1 MENEILR
8 IMDIFKKGN
17 EISKSE
23 TETLKRRINEM
34 LKANTA
40 LMDKAKDEKSS
51 EDIINQYHIMNSNND
66 TSIIVKNIKK
76 VDKDEKIIFLN
87 NFDEM
92 IKQMKC
98 KSSK

>member
-1 MENEILR
+1 MDEILLVQVSVDNGSR
-8 IMDIFKKGN
+8 CEDTTIVV
-17 EISKSE
+17 
-23 TETLKRRINEM
+23 
-34 LKANTA
+34 
-40 LMDKAKDEKSS
+40 KAKDEKSA

-92 IKQMKC
+92 IK
-98 KSSK
+98 

>member
-1 MENEILR
+1 MDEIFLVQVSV
-8 IMDIFKKGN
+8 DNGC
-17 EISKSE
+17 
-23 TETLKRRINEM
+23 RREDTTIVV
-34 LKANTA
+34 
-40 LMDKAKDEKSS
+40 KAKDEKSS

-92 IKQMKC
+92 IK
-98 KSSK
+98 